1 MTSVM
6 IFVIKH
12 WRYLA
17 GAAVLAFAG
26 LMVHAYGRS
35 RYNAGAAS
43 VQAKWDTAKAEQA
56 QTLKATEEEARKR
69 EAELRTS
76 VEKLDH
82 ELQTEKAR
90 HAAAARV
97 TDGRLREY
105 RVALRT
111 ARAGASAAGGTGGPF
126 AAIASECPGALAEMD
141 QYARELAFRAVGLQR
156 YVSTVDYG
164 R

>member
-1 MTSVM
+1 MYLKISIALALV
-6 IFVIKH
+6 VV
-12 WRYLA
+12 LA
-17 GAAVLAFAG
+17 GS
-26 LMVHAYGRS
+26 HWKAYSEGKQS
-35 RYNAGAAS
+35 AQQE
-43 VQAKWDTAKAEQA
+43 VQA
-56 QTLKATEEEARKR
+56 QTLKATEEARKR

-105 RVALRT
+105 QAALRT
-111 ARAGASAAGGTGGPF
+111 ARAGAGAAGGTGGPF